1 MSSSGSQTLIIVPT
15 YNEIENIRV
24 LIPQLMALPEQVHV
38 LVVDDNSPDQTGAEV
53 KKLQQAYQTR
63 LHLLE
68 RAGKEGLGRA
78 YLAGFSWALRQN
90 YSWIVEMDADFSH
103 RPQDLQKIIQSF
115 SQADFIVGSRYVSG
129 GGTVNWG
136 LLRKIISRGGSIYSR
151 LILGFPINDWTG
163 GFNAWSRKALEKM
176 DLEEVRSNG
185 YSFQIELKYRASRRG
200 FIGKE
205 VPILFEDRRVGQSK
219 MSFKIVLEALYK
231 VWLMKW
237 EIK

>member
-1 MSSSGSQTLIIVPT
+1 MKNKSSDETQNISI
-15 YNEIENIRV
+15 NIRV

>member
-1 MSSSGSQTLIIVPT
+1 
-15 YNEIENIRV
+15 
-24 LIPQLMALPEQVHV
+24 
-38 LVVDDNSPDQTGAEV
+38 
-53 KKLQQAYQTR
+53 
-63 LHLLE
+63 
-68 RAGKEGLGRA
+68 
-78 YLAGFSWALRQN
+78 
-90 YSWIVEMDADFSH
+90 
-103 RPQDLQKIIQSF
+103 
-115 SQADFIVGSRYVSG
+115 
-129 GGTVNWG
+129 
-136 LLRKIISRGGSIYSR
+136 
-151 LILGFPINDWTG
+151 LGFPINDWTG